1 MFIGIDLINYN
12 ILLNISLMSTITYPY
27 PLENGTIV
35 NIEIPEEQYKE
46 WFDEFA
52 GFTKLIKKLE
62 NDIILKQQRIEQLIV
77 EKYHAGRM
85 MFHPPMHVVPP
96 IIGNEANRNFN
107 IIGGGGGPHYSRNTN
122 SEENPI
128 DSEENKNL
136 ETNEIESN
144 ENPESQVNKVDIDK
158 DGISL
163 PDNGTVRLNGEIVN
177 WIRRTPSS
185 GSFGFIK
192 CDSEGF
198 NDNLWFS
205 LYLDGKKNFSNIP
218 VGYRFDKFS
227 KVSFDIAKNP
237 MKDGYMAINVSTI
250 QV

>member
-1 MFIGIDLINYN
+1 
-12 ILLNISLMSTITYPY
+12 MSTITYPY

-35 NIEIPEEQYKE
+35 NIEIPEEHYKE

-52 GFTKLIKKLE
+52 GFTKIIKKLE
-62 NDIILKQQRIEQLIV
+62 NEIFQKQQRIEQLIF
-77 EKYHAGRM
+77 ERFHPGRI
-85 MFHPPMHVVPP
+85 MFHSPTHVMPP
-96 IIGNEANRNFN
+96 IIGQEVNKNFN
-107 IIGGGGGPHYSRNTN
+107 ISGGGGGPQYSRNIY

-128 DSEENKNL
+128 VSEENRNL
-136 ETNEIESN
+136 DTNEIKDD

-158 DGISL
+158 DDNPL

-185 GSFGFIK
+185 ASFGFIK
-192 CDSEGF
+192 CDSDGF

-237 MKDGYMAINVSTI
+237 LKDGYMAINVSTI

>member
-1 MFIGIDLINYN
+1 
-12 ILLNISLMSTITYPY
+12 MSTITYPY

-35 NIEIPEEQYKE
+35 NIEIPEEHYKE
-46 WFDEFA
+46 WVDEIA
-52 GFTKLIKKLE
+52 GFTKYIKKLE
-62 NDIILKQQRIEQLIV
+62 NEIFQKQQRIEQLIV
-77 EKYHAGRM
+77 ERFHPSRM
-85 MFHPPMHVVPP
+85 MVHPPMHVMSP
-96 IIGNEANRNFN
+96 IMGHEANRNFN
-107 IIGGGGGPHYSRNTN
+107 IIGGGGGPQYSKNTN

-128 DSEENKNL
+128 VSEENKNL
-136 ETNEIESN
+136 ESNEIEDD
-144 ENPESQVNKVDIDK
+144 EIHESQGNKVYIDK
-158 DGISL
+158 DDNPL

-185 GSFGFIK
+185 ASFGFIK
-192 CDSEGF
+192 CNSDGF

-205 LYLDGKKNFSNIP
+205 LYLDGRKNFSNIP
-218 VGYRFDKFS
+218 VGYKFDKFS